1 MYKCILYLSI
11 IFRKSLVI
19 ERIVGHTNPYQ
30 NLIANDSN
38 KENWI
43 SGNPKDFDVAFV
55 KLNLAS
61 FYHVSKACLIITVT
75 MTRYLN

>member
-1 MYKCILYLSI
+1 MYKCILYISI
-11 IFRKSLVI
+11 ICRKSSVI

-43 SGNPKDFDVAFV
+43 SGNPKDFDVASI

-61 FYHVSKACLIITVT
+61 FYHVSL
-75 MTRYLN
+75 

>member
-11 IFRKSLVI
+11 IFRKPSVI
-19 ERIVGHTNPYQ
+19 DRIVGRTNPYQ

-43 SGNPKDFDVAFV
+43 SGNPKDFDVASV
-55 KLNLAS
+55 QLNLAS
-61 FYHVSKACLIITVT
+61 FYHVSL
-75 MTRYLN
+75 